1 MESYDQ
7 EKLAKARKRVK
18 DLKGFYTHATVYVLV
33 NLFLLLVHLG
43 LFSGNFMMGLPHWG
57 YFTTPF
63 FWGIGLFFHGLHVF
77 KDEVPIFKNWEQ
89 RKIREFMEKEEQE
102 FKDTFKNQ

>member
-1 MESYDQ
+1 MNSYDQ
-7 EKLAKARKRVK
+7 DTYEKAKKRVK
-18 DLKGFYTHATVYVLV
+18 DIKGFYTHATVYFLV
-33 NLFLLLVHLG
+33 NLFLLLAQLG
-43 LFSGNFMMGLPHWG
+43 LFSGNFRLGMPEWG

-77 KDEVPIFKNWEQ
+77 KDNISLFKDWEQ
-89 RKIREFMEKEEQE
+89 RKIREYMEKEEQE